1 MRCWNKFWNNER
13 NVSNGV
19 SCERRSEANFIC
31 EWWWKLLV
39 SIQISLFKIYNNNNS
54 KLYQCHKR
62 DWDTRRDKLTL
73 INMQLMTFNS
83 LLMFDIVFIFFLF
96 LVVVT
101 CILYYI
107 PPPTRSKKSSSL
119 MPPSSPSF
127 STHTY
132 GNERRRSQQSFTVAS
147 SVNSKNVLYVDGDN
161 EPVESFIK
169 CCKYCEKCKLI
180 YEEIYSDRSYSN
192 ESKKSLSSSSS
203 TNNGGSYLKAK
214 DCDIKNCKGP
224 IYEV

>member
-1 MRCWNKFWNNER
+1 
-13 NVSNGV
+13 
-19 SCERRSEANFIC
+19 
-31 EWWWKLLV
+31 
-39 SIQISLFKIYNNNNS
+39 
-54 KLYQCHKR
+54 
-62 DWDTRRDKLTL
+62 
-73 INMQLMTFNS
+73 MTFNS

-107 PPPTRSKKSSSL
+107 PPTTKSKKLL
-119 MPPSSPSF
+119 MPPSPSI
-127 STHTY
+127 SIHSY

-147 SVNSKNVLYVDGDN
+147 SVNSKNVLYVDGNN

-192 ESKKSLSSSSS
+192 DTKKLSSSS
-203 TNNGGSYLKAK
+203 NGSSYLKAK